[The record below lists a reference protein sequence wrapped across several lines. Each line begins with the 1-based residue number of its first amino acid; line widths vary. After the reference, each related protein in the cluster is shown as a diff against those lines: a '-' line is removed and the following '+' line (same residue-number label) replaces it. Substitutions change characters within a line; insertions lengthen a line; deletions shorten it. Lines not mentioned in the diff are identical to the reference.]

1 MERFTEKG
9 NKNEELERIISAHI
23 YAYLL
28 TEVSYDELDFNSIDP
43 DYIFDSVDFVCID
56 IDDDYA
62 RYVYAS
68 CSLDVIIS
76 CLYSFEDDVII
87 LQRYVENGSR
97 RIEEVSKGEW
107 LYGTHIYHKGSR
119 RTSEN

>member
-9 NKNEELERIISAHI
+9 NKNEELERIISAYI

-43 DYIFDSVDFVCID
+43 DYIYDSIDFICVD
-56 IDDDYA
+56 IDDNYA

-68 CSLDVIIS
+68 SALDVIIS
-76 CLYSFEDDVII
+76 CLYSFEDDGIV
-87 LQRYVENGSR
+87 LRRYVENGSR
-97 RIEEVSKGEW
+97 YVKEVTKGE
-107 LYGTHIYHKGSR
+107 
-119 RTSEN
+119 

>member
-43 DYIFDSVDFVCID
+43 DYIFDSVEFVCVD
-56 IDDDYA
+56 IDDEFAVYI
-62 RYVYAS
+62 YAS
-68 CSLDVIIS
+68 SALDVIIKTIY
-76 CLYSFEDDVII
+76 CFEDDDIV
-87 LQRYVENGSR
+87 LQIYVENGNRHVKKVSR
-97 RIEEVSKGEW
+97 GEW
-107 LYGTHIYHKGSR
+107 LYGTCIHHKGSR
-119 RTSEN
+119 RTS